1 MSGRYALF
9 RWPAEFAALAGFPEK
24 HAPRWNI
31 SPHQQVLLQRRTAEG
46 ERVDSGRWGLTPPW
60 LTDLSRT
67 PTHARGESLA
77 TQPMFREP
85 FRLRRC
91 LLPANGF
98 YEWRGNHRKRPYWML
113 NGEPLAWF
121 AALWEA
127 YPAGDQLWLSVA
139 MVTQA
144 AGPLRR
150 PILLDEAG
158 RALWQDPDSPPE
170 ALQALLATGG
180 MPLRERVLADIVN
193 RPEVDGP
200 ECLTPL

>member
-1 MSGRYALF
+1 
-9 RWPAEFAALAGFPEK
+9 
-24 HAPRWNI
+24 
-31 SPHQQVLLQRRTAEG
+31 
-46 ERVDSGRWGLTPPW
+46 
-60 LTDLSRT
+60 
-67 PTHARGESLA
+67 
-77 TQPMFREP
+77 
-85 FRLRRC
+85 
-91 LLPANGF
+91 
-98 YEWRGNHRKRPYWML
+98 ML

-139 MVTQA
+139 MVTQP

-158 RALWQDPDSPPE
+158 RALWQDPESSPE
-170 ALQALLATGG
+170 ALQEVLATGG